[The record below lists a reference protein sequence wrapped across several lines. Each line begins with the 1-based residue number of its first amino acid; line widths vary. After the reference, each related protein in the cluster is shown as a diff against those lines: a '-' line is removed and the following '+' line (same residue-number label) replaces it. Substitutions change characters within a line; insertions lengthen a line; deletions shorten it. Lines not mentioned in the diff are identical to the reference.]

1 VKSSLFAHLGLH
13 FHFFFVAL
21 CAAHPR
27 PCQSLKL
34 IIHDIHLIPRS
45 LIASAF
51 VLEIR
56 LVANPLL
63 AGIR

>member
-1 VKSSLFAHLGLH
+1 LGLLLH

-21 CAAHPR
+21 CAAHLM

-34 IIHDIHLIPRS
+34 IIHGIHLIPRN
-45 LIASAF
+45 LIALAF

-56 LVANPLL
+56 LIANPLL